1 MKIFKFLLVLTF
13 IVAVVSCSPI
23 KVVVDPKDNTDF
35 SKYETYSFLGWQNNS
50 DEILEDTDRKAM
62 RDAFTSEFERRG
74 LKRVEF
80 KGDIQISL
88 YIVISEEGSVS
99 GIATHYSNANSIYT
113 HYGYGYGYGYGH
125 STSTMKQKS
134 SEVGTMIMDVFDD
147 KSKKQVWQAI
157 ATKTITQDLKKRE
170 KNIPTNIRAIMR
182 DFPLKAK

>member
-1 MKIFKFLLVLTF
+1 MKIFKFLSALTF
-13 IVAVVSCSPI
+13 IVVMVSCSSI
-23 KVVVDPKDNTDF
+23 EVIVDPKNNTDF
-35 SKYETYSFLGWQNNS
+35 SNYKTYSFLGWQNNS
-50 DEILEDTDRKAM
+50 GEILEDTDRKAM

-88 YIVISEEGSVS
+88 YIIVSVEGSVS

-113 HYGYGYGYGYGH
+113 HYGYGYGY

-134 SEVGTMIMDVFDD
+134 SEVGTMIMDVFDGQ
-147 KSKKQVWQAI
+147 SNKQVWQAI
-157 ATKTITQDLKKRE
+157 AKKTITQDLEKRA

-182 DFPLKAK
+182 DFPVKAK

>member
-1 MKIFKFLLVLTF
+1 MKIFNFLLVLTF

-62 RDAFTSEFERRG
+62 RDGFTSEFERRG
-74 LKRVEF
+74 LKQVEF

-113 HYGYGYGYGYGH
+113 HYGYGYGY
-125 STSTMKQKS
+125 STSTMKSKS
-134 SEVGTMIMDVFDD
+134 SEVGTMIMDVFDGQ
-147 KSKKQVWQAI
+147 SKKQVWQAI

-182 DFPLKAK
+182 DFPVKAK

>member
-1 MKIFKFLLVLTF
+1 MKIFKFLLALAF

-113 HYGYGYGYGYGH
+113 HYGYGYGYGH

-182 DFPLKAK
+182 DFPVKAK

>member
-1 MKIFKFLLVLTF
+1 MKIFKFLSVLTF
-13 IVAVVSCSPI
+13 IVVMVSCSSI
-23 KVVVDPKDNTDF
+23 EVVVDPKNNTDF

-74 LKRVEF
+74 LKRVKF

-88 YIVISEEGSVS
+88 YIIVSEVGSVS

-113 HYGYGYGYGYGH
+113 HYGYGYGY

-134 SEVGTMIMDVFDD
+134 SEVGTMIMDVFDGQ
-147 KSKKQVWQAI
+147 SKKQVWQAI
-157 ATKTITQDLKKRE
+157 AKKTITQDLDKRA
-170 KNIPTNIRAIMR
+170 KNMQTNIRAIMR
-182 DFPLKAK
+182 DFPVKAK

>member
-1 MKIFKFLLVLTF
+1 MKIFKFLSVLTF
-13 IVAVVSCSPI
+13 IVAMVSCSPI

-99 GIATHYSNANSIYT
+99 GIATHYSGANSIYT
-113 HYGYGYGYGYGH
+113 HYGYGYGY

-134 SEVGTMIMDVFDD
+134 SEVGTMIMDVFDGQ
-147 KSKKQVWQAI
+147 SNKQVWQAI
-157 ATKTITQDLKKRE
+157 ATKTITQDLKKRA

-182 DFPLKAK
+182 DFPVKAK